1 MNRSEAASFAPLK
14 VFVGE
19 SSATGLSAIDGPI
32 APDSFT
38 LSGGA
43 DSLYRIDRSR
53 RHDGSLAT
61 PALAVTFPGEEFAV
75 SRQADTGSRP
85 QRMIVFKGG
94 PVPRQR
100 FRSLQ
105 GWEGVVEE
113 VSDRTFT
120 ARLFDLSRPEIEEVA
135 EFEVAEV
142 FEDDRSL
149 LEPGAVFY
157 WDIGYLETPGGRR
170 RASEIRFR
178 RLPAWTQEELDAAKK
193 EAAEFRGLVDW
204 K

>member
-1 MNRSEAASFAPLK
+1 MSRSKAASLPHPS
-14 VFVGE
+14 VFPDE

-38 LSGGA
+38 VSAGA
-43 DSLYRIDRSR
+43 ESIYRIDRTR
-53 RHDGSLAT
+53 RYDGSLAT
-61 PALAVTFPGEEFAV
+61 PGVPVTFPDEDFAV
-75 SRQADTGSRP
+75 SRQAETGSRP

-94 PVPRQR
+94 PTPRQR

-105 GWEGVVEE
+105 GWEGVVED

-120 ARLFDLSRPEIEEVA
+120 ARLFDLSRSGLEEVA

-142 FEDDRSL
+142 FEDDLSL

-157 WDIGYLETPGGRR
+157 WDVGYLETPGGRR

-193 EAAEFRGLVDW
+193 EAAEFRELVGW